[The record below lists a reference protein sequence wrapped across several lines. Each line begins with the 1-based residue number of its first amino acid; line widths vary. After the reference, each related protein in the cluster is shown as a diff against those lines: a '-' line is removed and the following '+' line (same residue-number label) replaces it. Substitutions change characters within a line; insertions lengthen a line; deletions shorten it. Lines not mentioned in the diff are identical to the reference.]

1 MNASEKNVKAL
12 RRCCVFPRPCRTSM
26 KPDWDK
32 LGQQYGDSSSV
43 MIVDVDCTVEEKTC
57 SKMGAEA
64 MYPKP

>member
-1 MNASEKNVKAL
+1 
-12 RRCCVFPRPCRTSM
+12 M

-64 MYPKP
+64 TYPEP